1 MPKNVE
7 KKICSKGYRNK
18 KLTED
23 EKRENREKSKIR
35 CRIEHIFGTM
45 RTSMNNALNI
55 RSIGQRRAE
64 FSIGLTNIVYNMIR
78 LKFLVSIG

>member
-1 MPKNVE
+1 MKQ
-7 KKICSKGYRNK
+7 R
-18 KLTED
+18 
-23 EKRENREKSKIR
+23 KSKIR

-64 FSIGLTNIVYNMIR
+64 FSVGLTNIVYNMIR
-78 LKFLVSIG
+78 LKYHI